1 LLDNLQ
7 KCVQLGEKLGA
18 KFIEAR
24 YEDLTLRTLQR
35 TNDVWRDITLKSR
48 AGIGVTCYCGG
59 ASGYSFTSTIN
70 KRNIE
75 ASVSRAFKMAK
86 GAAKSATLKL
96 NFDRRPAIKSQKS
109 DTLALK
115 DHPHSEDLAFK
126 TNLVNRAV
134 DTARESGANIS
145 NITGMY
151 GELYGQK
158 LFTNSEGSIID
169 WNFELVDLQCRVTSK
184 TSSGDLVYGAGGA
197 GGTYGLE
204 YYKSPGNTPEDIGK
218 KAGLNA
224 KEQLNARACPAG
236 KFRAL
241 VENRLAG
248 VLAHES
254 FGHLSEG
261 EYIIVGV
268 SPLSGKLGSRLGTEN
283 ATIIDHGTPEI
294 FDVGGLWLPYDDQG
308 TGANKTTILDKGV
321 LKYYLHS
328 RGTANY
334 LKQKPTGN
342 CRAIHFGFIPIPRM
356 TNTYFDAGDLT
367 KEEALE
373 QLGSGVYAIQTSGGQ
388 VEADGSFVFKA
399 IRGYWVEKGEIK
411 RPLREVSLSGNILN
425 LLSNVEGA
433 TRDLRLYS
441 GYFGGCGK
449 GGQHPLP
456 VGIGGPELI
465 VKDVTFGGQA
475 D

>member
-1 LLDNLQ
+1 
-7 KCVQLGEKLGA
+7 
-18 KFIEAR
+18 
-24 YEDLTLRTLQR
+24 
-35 TNDVWRDITLKSR
+35 
-48 AGIGVTCYCGG
+48 
-59 ASGYSFTSTIN
+59 
-70 KRNIE
+70 
-75 ASVSRAFKMAK
+75 
-86 GAAKSATLKL
+86 
-96 NFDRRPAIKSQKS
+96 
-109 DTLALK
+109 
-115 DHPHSEDLAFK
+115 
-126 TNLVNRAV
+126 
-134 DTARESGANIS
+134 
-145 NITGMY
+145 
-151 GELYGQK
+151 
-158 LFTNSEGSIID
+158 
-169 WNFELVDLQCRVTSK
+169 
-184 TSSGDLVYGAGGA
+184 
-197 GGTYGLE
+197 
-204 YYKSPGNTPEDIGK
+204 
-218 KAGLNA
+218 
-224 KEQLNARACPAG
+224 
-236 KFRAL
+236 

-321 LKYYLHS
+321 LKHYLHS